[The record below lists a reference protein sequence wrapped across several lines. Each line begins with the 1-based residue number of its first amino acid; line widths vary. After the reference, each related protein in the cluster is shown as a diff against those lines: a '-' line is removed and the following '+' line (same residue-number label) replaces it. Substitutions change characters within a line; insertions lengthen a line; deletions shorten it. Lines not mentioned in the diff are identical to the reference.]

1 MKNANKPTAPDRLER
16 GREVTDPQR
25 LDVDPDRHLIQ
36 LQLAKPPQER
46 THFLRVPLA
55 NGGSCI

>member
-1 MKNANKPTAPDRLER
+1 
-16 GREVTDPQR
+16 VTDPQR